1 MTSEAGTSGVVDIN
15 SEQAF
20 TPDPLYK
27 IMGIFENSDAG
38 VSAAEDL
45 KANGFEPADIE
56 LFCGV
61 PGAKTYDFSGKD
73 HGALVAALR
82 KFRNITFDRVIMD
95 RYEQALRDGHCVMM
109 VHIHKTPR
117 RDEAADIMHRYGAV
131 QVDHFGLAMTKAFPD
146 NPKESETKYE
156 ADPLSKGRP

>member
-1 MTSEAGTSGVVDIN
+1 MTTEAGRSGVVDIN

-27 IMGIFENSDAG
+27 IMGIFEDSDAG

-45 KANGFEPADIE
+45 KANGFDPNDIE

-73 HGALVAALR
+73 HGALFAALR

-117 RDEAADIMHRYGAV
+117 RDEAAEIMHRYGAV

-146 NPKESETKYE
+146 NPEASEDKY
-156 ADPLSKGRP
+156 DPDATF